1 MKGDRKMKEINII
14 EELSKPLEGR
24 KIKISLTGALMDKY
38 NRYIKLNLTTQEIQK
53 MEYNPELDREYLRA
67 ETIEKI
73 MDQVKRV
80 NAGQPIDEENFE
92 MTDETLECKMPTM
105 TAKERVLKA
114 LENSEFEVDNI
125 DKIIAL
131 AYYIGKEQ
139 GVKEVCDS
147 AKAIFTEQQ
156 KRAAGSRYHNFAM
169 AIQGNINY
177 IYHPDYAGDMTA
189 EFGSDRTV
197 I

>member
-1 MKGDRKMKEINII
+1 MKHEEINILK
-14 EELSKPLEGR
+14 ELSKPLEGR
-24 KIKISLTGALMDKY
+24 KIKISLTGVLMGKY
-38 NRYIKLNLTTQEIQK
+38 NRYIKFNLTTQEIQK
-53 MEYNPELDREYLRA
+53 MEYNPELDREYLRV

-105 TAKERVLKA
+105 TVKERIEKA
-114 LENSEFEVDNI
+114 LENREMETDSI

-131 AYYIGKEQ
+131 AYYLGREQ
-139 GVKEVCDS
+139 AAKEVCNS
-147 AKAIFTEQQ
+147 AKQIFTEQQ
-156 KRAAGSRYHNFAM
+156 KRAAESRYHNFAM

>member
-1 MKGDRKMKEINII
+1 MKHEEINILK
-14 EELSKPLEGR
+14 ELSKPLEGR
-24 KIKISLTGALMDKY
+24 KIKISLTGVLMGKY

-80 NAGQPIDEENFE
+80 NAGQPIDEDNFE

-105 TAKERVLKA
+105 TVKERIERA
-114 LENSEFEVDNI
+114 LENREMESDSI

-131 AYYIGKEQ
+131 AYYMGREQ
-139 GVKEVCDS
+139 AAKEVCDS
-147 AKAIFTEQQ
+147 AKAIFAGQR
-156 KRAAGSRYHNFAM
+156 KRAAESRYHNFAM
-169 AIQGNINY
+169 AIQGNIDY

>member
-1 MKGDRKMKEINII
+1 MKHEEINILK
-14 EELSKPLEGR
+14 ELSKPLEGR

-105 TAKERVLKA
+105 TVKERIERA
-114 LENSEFEVDNI
+114 LENREMETDSI

-131 AYYIGKEQ
+131 AYYMGREQAAKEI
-139 GVKEVCDS
+139 CDN
-147 AKAIFTEQQ
+147 ARQIFAEQILHQ
-156 KRAAGSRYHNFAM
+156 ERAGESRYYKYALRL
-169 AIQGNINY
+169 QGDAEY
-177 IYHPDYAGDMTA
+177 CRA

-197 I
+197 L

>member
-1 MKGDRKMKEINII
+1 MV
-14 EELSKPLEGR
+14 GR
-24 KIKISLTGALMDKY
+24 CNVMTI
-38 NRYIKLNLTTQEIQK
+38 
-53 MEYNPELDREYLRA
+53 RER
-67 ETIEKI
+67 I
-73 MDQVKRV
+73 
-80 NAGQPIDEENFE
+80 
-92 MTDETLECKMPTM
+92 
-105 TAKERVLKA
+105 LKA
-114 LENSEFEVDNI
+114 LENREMETDSI

-131 AYYIGKEQ
+131 AYYMGKEQ

-156 KRAAGSRYHNFAM
+156 KRAVESRYHNMAM